1 MRGLD
6 ILLRWSLTGAAVLAI
21 AACAQQPPKELTMV
35 DHIKAGLIE
44 QDVFVE
50 KEPGKIYRISP
61 DEFDAYKNAPIF
73 AASTSAH
80 HHPFNGEHNGPYE
93 KGAPLDMT
101 MAQWLSATGAVTYQ
115 CNAGKSDVTAHYKN
129 LVPNAV
135 YTMWYAYTA
144 KGFMGCKDCPFATI
158 DFPVGPSDG
167 SGSVFRTDASG
178 SGTIT
183 ASMERCV
190 ESDDPHLMAMFAIA
204 YHSDGNTYGPSP
216 GPVGSVSHVQ
226 LFAGLPE

>member
-6 ILLRWSLTGAAVLAI
+6 TVLRWSLAGATVLAI

-50 KEPGKIYRISP
+50 KEAGKLYRISP
-61 DEFDAYKNAPIF
+61 DEFDTYKNAPLF
-73 AASTSAH
+73 AAASSAH
-80 HHPFNGEHNGPYE
+80 HHPFNGEYNGPYE
-93 KGAPLDMT
+93 KGQALGLT
-101 MAQWLSATGAVTYQ
+101 MGQWLSAAGAVTYQ
-115 CNAGKSDVTAHYKN
+115 CNGDSSTVTAQYKN

-144 KGFMGCKDCPFATI
+144 KKFMGCKDCPFATI
-158 DFPVGPSDG
+158 DFPVGPPDG
-167 SGSVFRTDASG
+167 SGSVFQTNASG
-178 SGTIT
+178 AGVIT

-190 ESDDPHLMAMFAIA
+190 ESGDPNLMAMFAIA
-204 YHSDGNTYGPSP
+204 YHSDGKTYGPSP
-216 GPVGSVSHVQ
+216 GPVGSVAHVQ